1 MQRHPNDGNDRQ
13 RRELPPSELGGR
25 LRRRRAF
32 VPARRRLPLQG
43 QRLPTTDPH
52 TARLP
57 KLRHDPEDHAA
68 LASAPENHEAA
79 AAAA

>member
-1 MQRHPNDGNDRQ
+1 MQRSTNSRHDRQ

-25 LRRRRAF
+25 LRWCRAF

-43 QRLPTTDPH
+43 QRVPTTDPH

-68 LASAPENHEAA
+68 LASAPDNHEAA
-79 AAAA
+79 AVAA